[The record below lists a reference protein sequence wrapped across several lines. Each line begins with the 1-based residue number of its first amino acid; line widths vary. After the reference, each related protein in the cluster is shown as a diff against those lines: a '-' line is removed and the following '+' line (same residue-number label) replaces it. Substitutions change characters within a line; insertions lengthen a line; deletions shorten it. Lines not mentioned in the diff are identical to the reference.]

1 MYVHPVR
8 SSSFDGRSFLVIDP
22 ASGTAGLVDPADPR
36 ILRGLLAAYNCRLA
50 WVTGTDGNEQS
61 LDALSVL
68 ASQNGAAAVD
78 DEHFRLGASTF
89 LRHPLSEAGPFLVQG
104 PLLLFTGAAMEAGG
118 SSPSAALVGV
128 LDRLHARTRI
138 YPARGPVTT
147 VWLEKTFNSELW

>member
-8 SSSFDGRSFLVIDP
+8 SASFDGRAYLVVDP

-36 ILRGLLAAYNCRLA
+36 ILRGLLTAYDCRLA
-50 WVTGTDGNEQS
+50 WVTGTDGSEQS
-61 LDALSVL
+61 LDALAVL
-68 ASQNGAAAVD
+68 ASQNGAAAIED
-78 DEHFRLGASTF
+78 AEFRLGASTF

-118 SSPSAALVGV
+118 SSPPTTLVGV

-138 YPARGPVTT
+138 YPARGPMTT
-147 VWLEKTFNSELW
+147 LWLEKTFNSELW